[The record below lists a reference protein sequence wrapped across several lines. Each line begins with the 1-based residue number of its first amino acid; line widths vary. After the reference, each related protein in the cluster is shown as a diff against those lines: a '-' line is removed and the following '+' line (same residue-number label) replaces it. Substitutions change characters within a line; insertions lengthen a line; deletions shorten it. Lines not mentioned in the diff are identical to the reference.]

1 MMVLGA
7 NSNLSNNVLLWLK
20 LQKRL
25 CAIEL
30 GFVGVYFTDQNE
42 KSSIIYDKL

>member
-7 NSNLSNNVLLWLK
+7 NSSLSNNVLLWLK
-20 LQKRL
+20 FTKKL

-30 GFVGVYFTDQNE
+30 GFVGVYFTDQNL
-42 KSSIIYDKL
+42 KSSIIYDRS